1 MDRFRIAIFAS
12 GTGTNAEAIIKH
24 LKNHPAIAVA
34 MLLSNNDRA
43 FALERAKN
51 LNVKTKTFTRE
62 QFRESDDVVH
72 WLKEFQ
78 ITHIVLAGFL
88 WIIPKNL
95 VEAFPGKIINIHP
108 ALLPK
113 FGGKGMY
120 GSKVHEAVKLSGD
133 LQTGITIHEVN
144 DQYDEGRILFQATC
158 KVSENDSPGQIAN
171 KVHELEHAHYPQV
184 IEDWI
189 LNSPTSK

>member
-12 GTGTNAEAIIKH
+12 GTGTNAEAIIKYFKSH
-24 LKNHPAIAVA
+24 TAIEVI
-34 MLLSNNDRA
+34 MLLSNNDQ
-43 FALERAKN
+43 ALALQRAKN
-51 LNVKTKTFTRE
+51 LSVETRSFTRE
-62 QFRESDDVVH
+62 QFRESDVIIN

-88 WIIPKNL
+88 WLIPKNL
-95 VEAFPGKIINIHP
+95 IQSFPGKIINIHP

-144 DQYDEGRILFQATC
+144 DQYDEGQILFQTTC
-158 KVSENDSPGQIAN
+158 EVSANDSPEEIAH
-171 KVHELEHAHYPQV
+171 KVHQLEHAHYPQV
-184 IEDWI
+184 IENWI
-189 LNSPTSK
+189 LKRATSL

>member
-88 WIIPKNL
+88 WLIPKNL